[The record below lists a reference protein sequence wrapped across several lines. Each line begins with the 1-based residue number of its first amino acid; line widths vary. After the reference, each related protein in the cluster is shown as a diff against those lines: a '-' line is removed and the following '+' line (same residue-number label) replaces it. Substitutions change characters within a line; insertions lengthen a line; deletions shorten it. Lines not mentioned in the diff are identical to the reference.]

1 MFTIARSICDEIF
14 NYVYTYVYV
23 YIFLNLYRRVK
34 ITYKNM
40 QRPITNINEAITHP
54 ERVLNFDGPPFNQG
68 EHIGDIEG
76 S

>member
-1 MFTIARSICDEIF
+1 MFSIVRSICDEIF
-14 NYVYTYVYV
+14 TDTYVYE
-23 YIFLNLYRRVK
+23 YIFLNLYRNVK

-54 ERVLNFDGPPFNQG
+54 ERVMSFDGPPFNQG

>member
-1 MFTIARSICDEIF
+1 M
-14 NYVYTYVYV
+14 
-23 YIFLNLYRRVK
+23 FLNLYRKVK

-54 ERVLNFDGPPFNQG
+54 ERVMNFDGPPFNQG